1 MEERHL
7 DRSSEWL
14 KRALAVIPSAT
25 QTFSKG
31 RRAYVE
37 GVGPAFVARARGSH
51 VWDVDGHEYIDYP
64 MGLGAVTLGHAYP
77 AVNEAVTR
85 QLAEGVSFSV
95 AHPLEVALAETLT
108 EILPGAD
115 MVRFGKNGS
124 DATSGAVRAARALT
138 GRDVIACC
146 GYHGWQDWYI
156 ATTTRAAGIPK
167 AVRELT
173 VPFAY
178 NDLASLERVFADH
191 RGRVAAVIMEPVGV
205 VPPAPGFLQAV
216 RDLAHRE
223 GALLIFDEIVTG
235 FRLALGGA
243 QEMFGVIPD
252 LSCFGKGMGNGFPI
266 AAVVGRRDLMEVFDQ
281 LFFSFTFGG
290 EAASLAAAL
299 ATVREMCDK
308 PVIPHLWRQ
317 GERLRDG
324 FNALARAA
332 GLGRH
337 AECVGYPPR
346 TVITFADPAGGDP
359 AVLKTLFLQEAIK
372 RGILLGGGMN
382 VSFSHDDD
390 DVTRTLAAYEAA
402 LAEVAAAVKAGDAAR
417 RLQGRVVEPVF
428 RKP

>member
-1 MEERHL
+1 MERPL

-37 GVGPAFVARARGSH
+37 GVGPAFVARALGSH

-95 AHPLEVALAETLT
+95 AHPLEVTLAEALT

-124 DATSGAVRAARALT
+124 DATSGAVRAARAIT

-156 ATTTRAAGIPK
+156 ATTTRADGIPK

-178 NDLASLERVFADH
+178 NDLAGLERVFADH

-390 DVTRTLAAYEAA
+390 DVARTLAAYEAA

>member
-1 MEERHL
+1 MPRKQA
-7 DRSSEWL
+7 RSSAYL
-14 KRALAVIPSAT
+14 TRALKVIPSAT

-37 GVGPAFVARARGSH
+37 GVGPAFVGRARGSH
-51 VWDVDGHEYIDYP
+51 VWDVDGNEYIDYP
-64 MGLGAVTLGHAYP
+64 MALGAVTLGHAYP

-85 QLAEGVSFSV
+85 QLAEGVSFS
-95 AHPLEVALAETLT
+95 ASHPLEVELAEALT
-108 EILPGAD
+108 EIIPGAD

-124 DATSGAVRAARALT
+124 DATSGAVRAARAIT
-138 GRDVIACC
+138 GREVIACC

-156 ATTTRAAGIPK
+156 ATTTRAQGIPQ

-173 VPFAY
+173 APFGY
-178 NDLASLERVFADH
+178 NDLASLERVFAEH

-205 VPPAPGFLQAV
+205 VAPAAGFLEGV
-216 RDLAHRE
+216 RALAHRE

-243 QEMFGVIPD
+243 QEMLGVVPD

-266 AAVVGRRDLMEVFDQ
+266 AAVVGRRELMEVFDSV
-281 LFFSFTFGG
+281 FFSFTFGG

-308 PVIPHLWRQ
+308 AVIAHLWRQ
-317 GERLRDG
+317 GQRLRDG
-324 FNALARAA
+324 FNGLAREA

-337 AECVGYPPR
+337 AECVGFPPR
-346 TVITFADPAGGDP
+346 TVISFADPSGGDP
-359 AVLKTLFLQEAIK
+359 AVLKTLFLQESIK
-372 RGILLGGGMN
+372 RGVLLGGGMN
-382 VSFSHDDD
+382 ISFSHDDR
-390 DVTRTLAAYEAA
+390 DVETTLAVYQAA
-402 LAEVAAAVKAGDAAR
+402 LGVVADAVRAGDAAR
-417 RLQGRVVEPVF
+417 RLEGRVVEPVF

>member
-1 MEERHL
+1 MERPL

-37 GVGPAFVARARGSH
+37 GVGPAFVARALGSH

-124 DATSGAVRAARALT
+124 DATSGAVRAARAIT

-156 ATTTRAAGIPK
+156 ATTTRADGIPK

-191 RGRVAAVIMEPVGV
+191 RGRVAAVIMEPVGI
-205 VPPAPGFLQAV
+205 VPPAPGFLQGV

-390 DVTRTLAAYEAA
+390 DVARTLAAYEAA

>member
-216 RDLAHRE
+216 HDLAHRE

>member
-1 MEERHL
+1 MERHL
-7 DRSSEWL
+7 DRSGEWL

>member
-1 MEERHL
+1 
-7 DRSSEWL
+7 
-14 KRALAVIPSAT
+14 
-25 QTFSKG
+25 
-31 RRAYVE
+31 
-37 GVGPAFVARARGSH
+37 
-51 VWDVDGHEYIDYP
+51 
-64 MGLGAVTLGHAYP
+64 
-77 AVNEAVTR
+77 
-85 QLAEGVSFSV
+85 
-95 AHPLEVALAETLT
+95 
-108 EILPGAD
+108 

-156 ATTTRAAGIPK
+156 ATTTRADGIPK

-359 AVLKTLFLQEAIK
+359 AVLKTLFLQEAIT

>member
-1 MEERHL
+1 MERHL

-402 LAEVAAAVKAGDAAR
+402 LAEVAAAVKAGDASR

>member
-1 MEERHL
+1 MERHL

-390 DVTRTLAAYEAA
+390 DVTRTLATYEAA

>member
-1 MEERHL
+1 MDDGRA
-7 DRSSEWL
+7 RSESYL
-14 KRALAVIPSAT
+14 ARALKVIPSAT

-64 MGLGAVTLGHAYP
+64 MALGAVTLGHAYP
-77 AVNEAVTR
+77 AVNEAVAR

-95 AHPLEVALAETLT
+95 SHPLEVELAEALT
-108 EILPGAD
+108 EIVAGAD

-138 GRDVIACC
+138 GRDVVACC

-156 ATTTRAAGIPK
+156 GTTTRAHGIPK

-178 NDLASLERVFADH
+178 NDLASLERVFAEH
-191 RGRVAAVIMEPVGV
+191 PGRVAAVIMEPVGV
-205 VPPAPGFLQAV
+205 VAPAAGFLEDV
-216 RDLAHRE
+216 RTLAHRE

-243 QEMFGVIPD
+243 QELLGVVPD
-252 LSCFGKGMGNGFPI
+252 LACFGKGMGNGFPI
-266 AAVVGRRDLMEVFDQ
+266 AAVVGRRDLMEVFDSV
-281 LFFSFTFGG
+281 FFSFTFGG
-290 EAASLAAAL
+290 EAVSLAAAL

-308 PVIPHLWRQ
+308 PVIPYLWRQ

-332 GLGRH
+332 GLGGH

-346 TVITFADPAGGDP
+346 TVIAFADPSGGDP

-372 RGILLGGGMN
+372 RGVLLGGGMN
-382 VSFSHDDD
+382 VSFSHDDE
-390 DVTRTLAAYEAA
+390 DVATTLRAYEAA
-402 LAEVAAAVKAGDAAR
+402 LGVVAEAVRAGDAGR
-417 RLQGRVVEPVF
+417 RLQGPVVEPVF

>member
-1 MEERHL
+1 MERHL

-138 GRDVIACC
+138 GRDVIVCC

-266 AAVVGRRDLMEVFDQ
+266 AAVVGPRDLMEVFDQ

>member
-1 MEERHL
+1 MDRTLER
-7 DRSSEWL
+7 SNAWL
-14 KRALAVIPSAT
+14 ARALKVIPSAT

-37 GVGPAFVARARGSH
+37 GVGPAFVGRARGSR

-64 MGLGAVTLGHAYP
+64 MALGAVTLGHAYP

-85 QLAEGVSFSV
+85 QLADGVSYSLS
-95 AHPLEVALAETLT
+95 HPLEVQLAETLT

-124 DATSGAVRAARALT
+124 DATAGAVRAARAIT

-156 ATTTRAAGIPK
+156 ATTTRADGIPK

-173 VPFAY
+173 VAFAY
-178 NDLASLERVFADH
+178 NDLASLERIFAGQ

-205 VPPAPGFLQAV
+205 VAPAPGFLEGV

-243 QEMFGVIPD
+243 QQLYGVIPD

-266 AAVVGRRDLMEVFDQ
+266 AAVVGRRELMEVFDQ
-281 LFFSFTFGG
+281 VFFSFTFGG
-290 EAASLAAAL
+290 EAVSLAAAL

-332 GLGRH
+332 GLERH
-337 AECVGYPPR
+337 AQCVGLAPR
-346 TVITFADPAGGDP
+346 TVIGFSDPAGGDA
-359 AVLKTLFLQEAIK
+359 AVLKTLFLQESIR
-372 RGILLGGGMN
+372 RGVLLGGGMN
-382 VSFSHDDD
+382 VSFSHDDR
-390 DVTRTLAAYEAA
+390 DVETTLAVYEAA
-402 LAEVAAAVKAGDAAR
+402 LGVVADAVRTGDAAA
-417 RLQGRVVEPVF
+417 RLEGRVVEPVF
-428 RKP
+428 RRP

>member
-1 MEERHL
+1 MERHL

>member
-1 MEERHL
+1 MERHL

-138 GRDVIACC
+138 GRDVIVCC

>member
-1 MEERHL
+1 MDRGQER
-7 DRSSEWL
+7 SNAWL
-14 KRALAVIPSAT
+14 KRALSVIPSAT

-64 MGLGAVTLGHAYP
+64 MALGAVTLGHAYP

-85 QLAEGVSFSV
+85 QLADGVSFSV
-95 AHPLEVALAETLT
+95 SHPLEVELAEALT

-124 DATSGAVRAARALT
+124 DATSGAVRAARAIT
-138 GRDVIACC
+138 GRDVIVCC

-156 ATTTRAAGIPK
+156 ATTTRARGIPR

-173 VPFAY
+173 VPFNY
-178 NDLASLERVFADH
+178 NDLAGLERVLAEH
-191 RGRVAAVIMEPVGV
+191 HGRVAAVILEPVGV
-205 VPPAPGFLQAV
+205 VAPAPGFLEGV
-216 RDLAHRE
+216 RDLAHRA

-252 LSCFGKGMGNGFPI
+252 LACFGKGMGNGFPI

-281 LFFSFTFGG
+281 IFFSFTFGG
-290 EAASLAAAL
+290 EAVSLAAAL
-299 ATVREMCDK
+299 ATLREMCDK
-308 PVIPHLWRQ
+308 PVIAHLWRQ
-317 GERLRDG
+317 GQRLRDG

-332 GLGRH
+332 GLERH
-337 AECVGYPPR
+337 TECVGYPPR
-346 TVITFADPAGGDP
+346 TVITFSDPAGGDP
-359 AVLKTLFLQEAIK
+359 AVLKTLFLQEAIR
-372 RGILLGGGMN
+372 RGVLLGGGMN

-390 DVTRTLAAYEAA
+390 DVATTLAAYEAA
-402 LAEVAAAVKAGDAAR
+402 LGVVAEAVRAGDAAQ